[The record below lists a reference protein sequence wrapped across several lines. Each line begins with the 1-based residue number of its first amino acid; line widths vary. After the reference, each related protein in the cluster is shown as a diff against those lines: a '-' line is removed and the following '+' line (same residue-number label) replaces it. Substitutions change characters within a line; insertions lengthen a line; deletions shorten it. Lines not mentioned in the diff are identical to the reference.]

1 MRFLSIKNRYLYKS
15 VPSWL
20 VWPIDS
26 HDCFAAGIKSQTDD
40 DGALADGA
48 RLGVQYA
55 FEDSGGEDE
64 TDGEEVEEQN
74 QDVGEGDA
82 ATVIADA
89 DATHA
94 AGYTIN
100 RCH

>member
-1 MRFLSIKNRYLYKS
+1 
-15 VPSWL
+15 
-20 VWPIDS
+20 
-26 HDCFAAGIKSQTDD
+26 
-40 DGALADGA
+40 LADGA

-82 ATVIADA
+82 ATVITDA

-100 RCH
+100 RCHQSSEVSSEGEGDVLMRTRHGRQETHAEH